1 LDNSL
6 RRRLRFVFLDFETF
20 FSKDYTLRKL
30 DPASYILDERFASH
44 CVGVAEG
51 FSDAPYLVAAKDIP
65 DLLTE
70 LGTDIAVCT
79 HNALFDACILH
90 WRYDYIPTL
99 LVDTLALARTL
110 LRHKLKSLALRNV
123 AKFLLLESPED
134 EKRAVNKAEGMTVAD
149 LTANGMWPQY
159 TKDCLVDTA
168 LCRAIFL
175 HLAPQLPPEEFI
187 LHDMILR
194 CAVEPAFRADLGLL
208 QQNIE
213 EVQQRKN
220 DLFFRAMCAG
230 LTDKDELM
238 SSVALARLLTELGVT
253 PPRKVSKSSGKFIPA
268 FAKSDPEF
276 LALLDHDDPRVVA
289 LVEARLAFKTTIEET
304 RSQRMLNLAQLEFPY
319 DGSGWMPIPLKIGA
333 AITHRLGGDWQ
344 LNPQNWGRRS
354 LIRKAVLAP
363 EGHKVVTGDAEQ
375 IEARMNAWFC
385 GQWDLIER
393 FANGEDVYA
402 WFASEEIYHCPVDK
416 VSEPSKRF
424 VGKTGILQLGFQSG
438 AQKLKDMVWLQSYA
452 TEPEP
457 IVLQWHEAD
466 AIVQAYRR
474 RMDRIS
480 GTWGDL
486 RELIREMAH
495 LPSTVSIPVGTE
507 NVIKVGFQKCT
518 GPNGLC
524 LYYDDLRYDREING
538 WTYSYNGARY
548 KLYGGKWL
556 ENMVQFLARV
566 ATMQAAV
573 RLRKPLR
580 EYGVRLNHT
589 SHDELIYVV
598 PDKFVDKVALLVKQ
612 EMSRTPQWAPR
623 LPLACSIGIGQS
635 YGEAK

>member
-1 LDNSL
+1 
-6 RRRLRFVFLDFETF
+6 VFLDFETL
-20 FSKDYTLRKL
+20 FSKEYTLRKL
-30 DPASYILDERFASH
+30 DPASYILDERFTAH
-44 CVGVAEG
+44 CLGVAEG
-51 FSDAPYLVAAKDIP
+51 FSDPPYLVSAEDIP
-65 DLLTE
+65 ELLKK
-70 LGTDIAVCT
+70 LSDGGDDVAVCT
-79 HNALFDACILH
+79 HNALFDGCILN
-90 WRYDYIPTL
+90 WRYNYVPKL
-99 LVDTLALARTL
+99 LVDTLALSRTL

-168 LCRAIFL
+168 LCRAVFL

-187 LHDMILR
+187 LHDMVLR
-194 CAVEPAFRADLGLL
+194 CAIQPAFRADLSLL

-213 EVQQRKN
+213 QVQERKN
-220 DLFFRAMCAG
+220 ELFFKAMCAG
-230 LTDKDELM
+230 LTDVKELM
-238 SSVALARLLTELGVT
+238 SSVELARLLQSLGVQ
-253 PPRKVSKSSGKFIPA
+253 PPVKISKSSGKFIPA
-268 FAKSDPEF
+268 FAKSDAEF
-276 LALLDHDDPRVVA
+276 LALLDHDDPRVAA

-304 RSQRMLNLAQLEFPY
+304 RSERMLNLAQLEFPY

-333 AITHRLGGDWQ
+333 AITHRLGGDWK

-375 IEARMNAWFC
+375 IEARMNGWFC
-385 GQWDLIER
+385 GQWDLVER
-393 FANGEDVYA
+393 FARGEDVYA

-416 VSEPSKRF
+416 VREPSKRF

-438 AQKLKDMVWLQSYA
+438 PQKLKDMVWLQSYA

-457 IVLQWHEAD
+457 IVLTFWEAD
-466 AIVQAYRR
+466 QIVQAYRR

-507 NVIKVGFQKCT
+507 DVIMIGFQKCT

-524 LYYDDLRYDREING
+524 LYYDDLRYDRETNG
-538 WTYSYNGARY
+538 WTYHYNGARY

-566 ATMQAAV
+566 ATMQAAI
-573 RLRKPLR
+573 RLRPLLKP
-580 EYGVRLNHT
+580 YNVRLNHT

-598 PDKFVDKVALLVKQ
+598 PDRFVSQVALLVKQ